1 MKLYNKLIKFV
12 LIVLLHSNNF
22 LYAQNIHIYNNNDT
36 ACLIPDL
43 CMKEGNVTNVSGNLY
58 GNAFSGYHTG
68 LRVYGIGIIP
78 FTKSD
83 TAQSH
88 YVHLI
93 SINDNNYI
101 MRDSLC
107 IDTTPPTAFV
117 RVPIRF
123 SDNDISCQS
132 IDTILPV
139 IELFFDSCHVIE
151 DSIFAT
157 CVASTK
163 RYKPYNFDNSKM
175 LAFRVVDN
183 YSTAFMVTIENSIY
197 RQFYTESYGE
207 SSHYYGIF
215 PILDSTLRHPRPC
228 GDVYGLQS
236 EYTALR
242 QHTLSWSATTPH
254 SLYQVAYG
262 PTDADTDDYSVIET
276 TDTFC
281 TVTSP
286 GLCERYAFRVRARC
300 CNYAY
305 DTNESW
311 RPWSDTVHFLRP
323 CNTVTLFSNDSSW
336 GSVFGSGRYECDS
349 SANIEAIPEP
359 GFLFSVWSDGDS
371 NSMRTLTLSGDTTLT
386 AFFAAPAGIDE
397 TASEAGITLSPNPA
411 SGSVQILSASPI
423 LSAELLSLDGRQILH
438 NSASN
443 ATSSHS
449 LSLQLD
455 SVPAGVYIVSVLTTL
470 GHAHLKLVVR

>member
-1 MKLYNKLIKFV
+1 MIDSICLD
-12 LIVLLHSNNF
+12 
-22 LYAQNIHIYNNNDT
+22 NI
-36 ACLIPDL
+36 
-43 CMKEGNVTNVSGNLY
+43 S
-58 GNAFSGYHTG
+58 
-68 LRVYGIGIIP
+68 
-78 FTKSD
+78 
-83 TAQSH
+83 
-88 YVHLI
+88 
-93 SINDNNYI
+93 
-101 MRDSLC
+101 
-107 IDTTPPTAFV
+107 PTALLK
-117 RVPIRF
+117 VPIF
-123 SDNDISCQS
+123 SAPEGIEDYTCPT
-132 IDTILPV
+132 DTLVPTF
-139 IELFFDSCHVIE
+139 ELFFDSCYSMNGDTFAIALYNRTNYCYMPKIGILSP
-151 DSIFAT
+151 DSLFIRNMWYSEHDSAWTYFRFT
-157 CVASTK
+157 T
-163 RYKPYNFDNSKM
+163 PYPS
-175 LAFRVVDN
+175 
-183 YSTAFMVTIENSIY
+183 Y
-197 RQFYTESYGE
+197 FYGF
-207 SSHYYGIF
+207 F
-215 PILDSTLRHPRPC
+215 PILDSTLRQPRPC
-228 GDVYGLQS
+228 GDVYGLRG

-311 RPWSDTVHFLRP
+311 RPWSDTVHFFRP

-349 SANIEAIPEP
+349 TADIEARPEQ

-386 AFFAAPAGIDE
+386 AFFAATAGIDE
-397 TASEAGITLSPNPA
+397 AASEAGITLSPNPA

-423 LSAELLSLDGRQILH
+423 LGADLLSLDGRQILH

-443 ATSSHS
+443 ATGSHS